1 MMYYCNFTRFFLI
14 YVFGIWKRLAL
25 YQSYIRM
32 YLELI
37 SDRPIKLSDF
47 DIKEPL
53 SLF

>member
-37 SDRPIKLSDF
+37 SERTITLSNLTL
-47 DIKEPL
+47 K
-53 SLF
+53 SR